1 MCESSAADAAV
12 GSKEMNDTQ
21 QGNKHVAR
29 ISFEVQIEFEQADL
43 QADNEWFK
51 KNWPIYSQGM
61 GKHVL
66 MSYPVFKWVNFLKW
80 CEANPTTFGTQ
91 TLLEIT
97 KAASEGDDV
106 SIAPNMVH
114 DPSMVRFSHPFV
126 GNEDELE
133 RLKAEGNT
141 LYQQEQYEEA
151 VQKYDMALGGPEGD
165 GNGMGMGI
173 SNALLLNRSAC
184 RLVLADR
191 APPGADVGDKTEPG
205 SKLDMY
211 CSAVDDAKSALSG
224 LRMVGSPLALLTKAL
239 CRCGRGQLEMC
250 AEKVAKL
257 DRTEQLYRA
266 EGTLNAEEL
275 VVCRVHALR
284 IIATGRNGL
293 DEAAM
298 HLGESLELAPDDVTV
313 KKYLKKVQQLQT
325 KLAARGAPPA
335 SQAVPEPQPAAFAP
349 DVVFRQGAS
358 WMANMVA
365 LEIPLKPPHSG
376 EATLPVFLQKQRN
389 TNNLGELQIWIMYS
403 DHLGEPELMA
413 KASTI
418 GIDTEYECSAG
429 GVWGNLSIP
438 AKHGELRSADEFVLA
453 FDFNRHSNDYA
464 RGVPAALVAAG
475 VIEEVRTAGRTEY
488 GEPRLVYQAKF

>member
-1 MCESSAADAAV
+1 MPV
-12 GSKEMNDTQ
+12 G
-21 QGNKHVAR
+21 QGYSWFGSHV
-29 ISFEVQIEFEQADL
+29 VIEGGKQPPRLSRRSMGTNMDL
-43 QADNEWFK
+43 SD
-51 KNWPIYSQGM
+51 
-61 GKHVL
+61 
-66 MSYPVFKWVNFLKW
+66 
-80 CEANPTTFGTQ
+80 
-91 TLLEIT
+91 
-97 KAASEGDDV
+97 
-106 SIAPNMVH
+106 
-114 DPSMVRFSHPFV
+114 
-126 GNEDELE
+126 DELE

-211 CSAVDDAKSALSG
+211 CSAVDDAQSALSG

-313 KKYLKKVQQLQT
+313 KKYLKKVQQLQA

-335 SQAVPEPQPAAFAP
+335 SQAVQLMPRSDAWAPQPDAFAP
-349 DVVFRQGAS
+349 DVVFTLGFC
-358 WMANMVA
+358 WMANQVA

-376 EATLPVFLQKQRN
+376 EAALPVFLQKRGN
-389 TNNLGELQIWIMYS
+389 INNLGELNISIMYS
-403 DHLGEPELMA
+403 DHLGGPELMA
-413 KASTI
+413 KASAI
-418 GIDTEYECSAG
+418 GIDTKYECSAG

>member
-1 MCESSAADAAV
+1 M
-12 GSKEMNDTQ
+12 GTNM
-21 QGNKHVAR
+21 
-29 ISFEVQIEFEQADL
+29 DL
-43 QADNEWFK
+43 SD
-51 KNWPIYSQGM
+51 
-61 GKHVL
+61 
-66 MSYPVFKWVNFLKW
+66 
-80 CEANPTTFGTQ
+80 
-91 TLLEIT
+91 
-97 KAASEGDDV
+97 
-106 SIAPNMVH
+106 
-114 DPSMVRFSHPFV
+114 
-126 GNEDELE
+126 DELE

-211 CSAVDDAKSALSG
+211 CSAVGDAQSALSG

-488 GEPRLVYQAKF
+488 GEQRLVYQAKF